1 MPDHTTSAR
10 AVFLSYAR
18 EDADVAKRIAEALRA
33 FGVEVWFDQNEL
45 RGGDSWD
52 ANIRGQIKS
61 CALFVPIVSQR
72 TEERSEGYFRREWKL
87 AVDRTHDMSGSRAFI
102 VPVVIDDTAEAG
114 AAVPEEFMRYQWT
127 RLANGEPSP
136 EFVTQVKRLLDAPRK
151 PVMKVEHPKPPTL
164 PPGFKT
170 AAQTKAE
177 ADAAAVRGKG
187 IPGWTWGAVTAVV
200 VGVGVAL
207 TVSRKPE
214 SPPSAAPAPSSRLP
228 APSSPPKADS
238 KSIAVLPF
246 ANMSPEAEN
255 AFFADGIHE
264 DVITSL
270 AKIRD
275 LKVISRTSVLAYR
288 DAASRN
294 LKKIAADLGVAVV
307 LEGSVRRAGNK
318 VRVTA
323 QLIDARTDEHLWAET
338 YDRDLTDVFALQGAL
353 ASEIAG
359 ALKANLTAGEKAL
372 IERRPTQDPMAYDL
386 FLQGR
391 VLKQGLSATAPREL
405 YDPILD
411 RYERAV
417 ARDPAFAYAQA
428 QLSILHGTMYWFGGV
443 DPSPERRAR
452 AQAAMEAAQRIAP
465 DAPETHYA
473 QGAFAYLC
481 ENNWEKALAEL
492 TAAEAGLPN
501 DAELQYRIGI
511 TLRRLGR
518 WPEALSRV
526 EKCVALNPLDR
537 SFVTTLLETNSAMR
551 RYAELP
557 ALAARYVPLFPG
569 DGWLKGFAVRG
580 QFALDGN
587 RPAYLRDMGLVPPL
601 PVDKHGLQ
609 WEYAEALRAGDLN
622 AAEQALA
629 DPRMKTLTN
638 FSGGVIAMP
647 ASYLRAMLAQLRG
660 DHAAARARAT
670 EATAI
675 FQAGP
680 WSPRQQHLANLNL
693 ALLRTFTG
701 DANVPDIMA
710 QVDQLARYDG
720 LMMAAAWSETA
731 KVLALTGHSDEAL
744 TCLRRLLAGPSVESP
759 NELRDD
765 PYLASLKSDPGFEE
779 ILRSAKPL

>member
-1 MPDHTTSAR
+1 MSEPTK

-18 EDADVAKRIAEALRA
+18 EDADAAKRIAEALRA

-52 ANIRGQIKS
+52 ANIRGQIRS

-87 AVDRTHDMSGSRAFI
+87 AVDRTHDMSGSKAFI
-102 VPVVIDDTAEAG
+102 VPVVIDETSESG

-127 RLANGEPSP
+127 RLAGGEPSP
-136 EFVTQVKRLLDAPRK
+136 EFVSQIKRLLEAPRK

-164 PPGFKT
+164 PPDFKSAHSKATTET
-170 AAQTKAE
+170 APSKKT
-177 ADAAAVRGKG
+177 
-187 IPGWTWGAVTAVV
+187 IPGWTWGALTAVV
-200 VGVGVAL
+200 VGVAVAL
-207 TVSRKPE
+207 FSSRKPE
-214 SPPSAAPAPSSRLP
+214 PTPAAPVIVPPPASVLPSPSR
-228 APSSPPKADS
+228 PPDADA

-246 ANMSPEAEN
+246 ANLSADKDNE
-255 AFFADGIHE
+255 FFADGVHD
-264 DVITSL
+264 DVITNL

-288 DAASRN
+288 DTASRN

-307 LEGSVRRAGNK
+307 LEGSIRRVGNK
-318 VRVTA
+318 VHMNA
-323 QLIDARTDEHLWAET
+323 QLIDARTDEHLWAESF
-338 YDRDLTDVFALQGAL
+338 DGDTDDIFALQAGL
-353 ASEIAG
+353 AQKIAS

-372 IERRPTQDPMAYDL
+372 IERRPTQDPVAYDL

-391 VLKQGLSATAPREL
+391 VLKQALSATAPREM
-405 YDPILD
+405 YDPIID

-428 QLSILHGTMYWFGGV
+428 QLSTLHGTMYWFGGV
-443 DPSPERRAR
+443 DPSPERRAK

-473 QGAFAYLC
+473 QGSFAYLC
-481 ENNWEKALAEL
+481 ENNWEKALKEL
-492 TAAEAGLPN
+492 TTAEAALPN

-518 WPEALSRV
+518 WPEALSRM

-537 SFVTTLLETNSAMR
+537 SFVTSLLETLSAMR

-557 ALAARYVPLFPG
+557 ALANRFLPLFPG
-569 DGWLKGFAVRG
+569 DGWLKGFVVRG
-580 QFALDGN
+580 QFGLDGN
-587 RPAYLRDMGLVPPL
+587 RAVYVRDMGMVPPL
-601 PVDKHGLQ
+601 PVDKNGLQ
-609 WEYAEALRAGDLN
+609 WDYAEALRAGDLD
-622 AAEQALA
+622 AAEKALA

-660 DHAAARARAT
+660 DRAAARTRAA

-680 WSPRQQHLANLNL
+680 WSPRQQRLVNVDL
-693 ALLRTFTG
+693 ALLRTYTG
-701 DANVPDIMA
+701 DADMPALMA
-710 QVDQLARYDG
+710 QLEQLAGYDK
-720 LMMAAAWSETA
+720 LMLAASWGETA
-731 KVLALTGHSDEAL
+731 RVLAVTGHPDEAL
-744 TCLRRLLAGPSVESP
+744 TCVRRLLAGPSIESP

-765 PYLASLKSDPGFEE
+765 PYLASLKSDPRFEE
-779 ILRSAKPL
+779 ILKAAKPL